1 VPGAI
6 KRAVGHLFGRARQRA
21 PELPAPDPAVLSRAG
36 SVVGRYA
43 GEHATLIERA
53 ERLAAKARRLEEA
66 GTPSE
71 SANNRAARAVEA
83 VEAGL
88 ATLRGAFVASDGEEG
103 GEAFDREVDRR
114 LPALRPQ
121 SRTA

>member
-1 VPGAI
+1 MI
-6 KRAVGHLFGRARQRA
+6 
-21 PELPAPDPAVLSRAG
+21 
-36 SVVGRYA
+36 GRYA

-71 SANNRAARAVEA
+71 SANNRAARAMEA

-88 ATLRGAFVASDGEEG
+88 ATLRGAFVASDGEDG
-103 GEAFDREVDRR
+103 GEAFDLEVGRR
-114 LPALRPQ
+114 LPAFRPQ
-121 SRTA
+121 GQNV